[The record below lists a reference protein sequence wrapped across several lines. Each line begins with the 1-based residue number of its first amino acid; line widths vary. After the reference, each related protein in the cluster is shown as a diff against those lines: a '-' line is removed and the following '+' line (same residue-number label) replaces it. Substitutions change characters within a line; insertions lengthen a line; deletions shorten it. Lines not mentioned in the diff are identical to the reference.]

1 MSLNPSRVWLCLDR
15 PPFVC
20 IVNSCRCKV
29 SWGVVLRDKSQ
40 WWWGGISESQLV
52 RVFYFY
58 APSCPEGAGCP
69 SLPSSQPSMRQGVC
83 LEWILGGW
91 EHLGCCCC
99 WVEIGGDAPRPL
111 VLRCIVWM
119 NEALMRNKHI
129 DWSTLAVNISCS
141 LWGFYSTVTCSE
153 CFEQQVVLEDPC
165 AAHGS
170 VRQGSFEATR
180 RSDPNNFFYIHSSL
194 IYPRWWIFEVAMG
207 EN

>member
-1 MSLNPSRVWLCLDR
+1 MWCYGTSRSSGGGAFL
-15 PPFVC
+15 
-20 IVNSCRCKV
+20 SH
-29 SWGVVLRDKSQ
+29 SWSGS
-40 WWWGGISESQLV
+40 
-52 RVFYFY
+52 FYFY

-69 SLPSSQPSMRQGVC
+69 SIPSSQPSMRQGVC

-91 EHLGCCCC
+91 EHLSCCCC

-141 LWGFYSTVTCSE
+141 LRFLFDSHMLRMVWTTGGFGRPTCCTHLRSSGVFWGHTTVWSKQFLGRKC
-153 CFEQQVVLEDPC
+153 LI
-165 AAHGS
+165 
-170 VRQGSFEATR
+170 
-180 RSDPNNFFYIHSSL
+180 YIHSSL
-194 IYPRWWIFEVAMG
+194 IYPRWWILEAMG